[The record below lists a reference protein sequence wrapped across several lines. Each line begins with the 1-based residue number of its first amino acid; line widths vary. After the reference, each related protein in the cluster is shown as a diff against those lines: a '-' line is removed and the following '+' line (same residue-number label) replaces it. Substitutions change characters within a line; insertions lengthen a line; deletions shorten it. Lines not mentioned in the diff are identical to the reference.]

1 MLKDKK
7 LRVVIIQLHYNILVT
22 EHRGRQK
29 TMELVTRNYQQPK
42 VNMWISII
50 YTRG

>member
-22 EHRGRQK
+22 EYRERWK
-29 TMELVTRNYQQPK
+29 TMKLVTRNYQWPK

-50 YTRG
+50 YIRG